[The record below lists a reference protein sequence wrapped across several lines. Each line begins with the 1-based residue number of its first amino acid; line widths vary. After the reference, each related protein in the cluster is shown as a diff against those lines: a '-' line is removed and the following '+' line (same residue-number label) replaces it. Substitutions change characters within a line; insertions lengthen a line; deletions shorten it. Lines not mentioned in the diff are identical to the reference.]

1 MAIKKIMS
9 KYSKDRNKCIRCEA
23 RLLSKLEEERIV
35 KCRRC
40 GCGHLVHFT
49 KNGNLSLTDV
59 DYQYLFKN
67 KEDDNK
73 ELFQK
78 MDVPDDEFQE
88 AEPV

>member
-23 RLLSKLEEERIV
+23 RILSKLEEERIV
-35 KCRRC
+35 KCKRC

-67 KEDDNK
+67 KEDDNNGK
-73 ELFQK
+73 
-78 MDVPDDEFQE
+78 
-88 AEPV
+88 